1 MSCKPNPHIVEHA
14 IAKCFNGSKHTR
26 IAHYFSMHKFKY
38 IKLPKK
44 LKYKSI
50 MCPLN
55 LQFKEQVKVG
65 GGGREKEDESS
76 LQIHNL
82 EITVC

>member
-1 MSCKPNPHIVEHA
+1 
-14 IAKCFNGSKHTR
+14 
-26 IAHYFSMHKFKY
+26 
-38 IKLPKK
+38 
-44 LKYKSI
+44 
-50 MCPLN
+50 MCPLH
-55 LQFKEQVKVG
+55 LQFKEQVKVR